1 MIGVESPNNA
11 KLFYNFSLEKK
22 VRKNHPLRKL
32 KEILNLDF
40 MYGLLKDKY
49 GYNGNV
55 SGPLGVPIAPR
66 IFLRQARRVLRAHT
80 QGRKVL
86 EELRDA

>member
-1 MIGVESPNNA
+1 MIGVESPKSG

-40 MYGLLKDKY
+40 MYGLLKDKMDTTAMY
-49 GYNGNV
+49 
-55 SGPLGVPIAPR
+55 R
-66 IFLRQARRVLRAHT
+66 CRRR
-80 QGRKVL
+80 
-86 EELRDA
+86 